1 MTNHLD
7 VACGHLLAG
16 RWQRLAEQRLEYL
29 TELFETGRWRRYY
42 SERAFLENI
51 REAKAA
57 VGSWRKLA
65 RGPAETGRPIE
76 IPQNSQ
82 MQAMAGA
89 SVAAEA
95 EFAASDEVHSAPAVD
110 LLALEQALQA
120 LIEAAAPA
128 VDTAAMEQRYP
139 LLRNAF

>member
-1 MTNHLD
+1 MTHRLD
-7 VACGHLLAG
+7 VGCGQLLAG

-29 TELFETGRWRRYY
+29 TELFENGRWRRYY

-57 VGSWRKLA
+57 VGSWRNLS
-65 RGPAETGRPIE
+65 RGPGEIGRSIE
-76 IPQNSQ
+76 IPQRSQ
-82 MQAMAGA
+82 MQAMPGAG
-89 SVAAEA
+89 VAAEA

-120 LIEAAAPA
+120 LIETAVPA